1 MPTKYVLPPDWEWPI
16 TIALFIAGVA
26 SGAYAAMGL
35 IHFAGD
41 KRDQAVAHRLAF
53 VPLPLMLVVPLLLVI
68 DLGEP
73 SRFLNLLFRNPAAAE
88 GPGGPFMFNP
98 NSPMNWGSWAMVLF
112 GAFAAVAFADALHHS
127 GRLRFAWLEPVS
139 HNVVVLAI
147 GELLSIVVSGYSGV
161 LVNVTN
167 QGVWSETWLM
177 GGLFI
182 CFSELSGMAV
192 ALIVSDRM
200 GAARTSAALRTALFS
215 AAAIS
220 TVFLV
225 LFLAGLATQQ
235 DGALGALVASL
246 HEFVAPVFWIGAV
259 GLGLLVP
266 LLALAPRPVVRI
278 PNGSLALIGV
288 LVLVGVLAFRYAL
301 FFSAISFVQS

>member
-1 MPTKYVLPPDWEWPI
+1 MPTKYVLPPEWEWPI

-26 SGAYAAMGL
+26 SGAYATMGL

-53 VPLPLMLVVPLLLVI
+53 VPLPLMLIVPLLLIV
-68 DLGEP
+68 DLGQP
-73 SRFLNLLFRNPAAAE
+73 GRFINLLIRNPAAAE
-88 GPGGPFMFNP
+88 RPGLLMFNP

-127 GRLRFAWLEPVS
+127 GRIRFSWLEPVS
-139 HNVVVLAI
+139 HNIVVLAI

-167 QGVWSETWLM
+167 QGVWSDTWLM

-215 AAAIS
+215 AAAI
-220 TVFLV
+220 TMVFLV
-225 LFLAGLATQQ
+225 VFLAALAGQQ
-235 DGALGALVASL
+235 DGSLGALIASL

-259 GLGLLVP
+259 GLALLLP
-266 LLALAPRPVVRI
+266 LLALSPRPLVRI

-288 LVLVGVLAFRYAL
+288 LVLVGVLAFRYAM

>member
-1 MPTKYVLPPDWEWPI
+1 MPDPYVLPPGWEWPI

-41 KRDQAVAHRLAF
+41 KRDQVVAHRLAF
-53 VPLPLMLVVPLLLVI
+53 IPLPLMLVVPLLLII
-68 DLGEP
+68 DLGQP
-73 SRFLNLLFRNPAAAE
+73 GRFPNLLIRNPAAAE
-88 GPGGPFMFNP
+88 RDGLFMFNV

-112 GAFAAVAFADALHHS
+112 GVFAAVAFADALHHS
-127 GRLRFAWLEPVS
+127 GRLHFSWLEPAS
-139 HNVVVLAI
+139 HNIVVLAI
-147 GELLSIVVSGYSGV
+147 GELLSVVVSGYSGV

-167 QGVWSETWLM
+167 QGVWSDTFLM

-200 GAARTSAALRTALFS
+200 GAARTSAALRTALFG
-215 AAAIS
+215 AAAVS

-225 LFLAGLATQQ
+225 IFLGGLATQQ
-235 DGALGALVASL
+235 DGSLGALIASL
-246 HEFVAPVFWIGAV
+246 HEFVAPAFWIGAV

-266 LLALAPRPVVRI
+266 LLALSPRPLVRI

-288 LVLVGVLAFRYAL
+288 LVLVGVLAFRYAM